1 MNEPILLAA
10 VALGLGLASA
20 WATAALRRWALRRSV
35 LDIPNDRSSHTVPT
49 PRGGGLVLVAALALV
64 APISWLAGAPLS
76 SGVRWF
82 LAGALLIAAVSW
94 IEDLKTVPRALR
106 FAAHAAAAAL
116 ALWGLGAW
124 DVVEL
129 PLFSVRLAWIG
140 VPATFLWLVGLTNAY
155 NFMDGIDAIAGL
167 QAVAA
172 AFGWIVVGGLTGQ
185 EQLLI
190 VAVPLLACTAGF
202 LVHNWPPASIFMGD
216 VGSTL
221 LGFTFAALPLMAGP
235 SDPRLAFVGLLFV
248 WPFVFDASF
257 TFLRRL
263 LRRENV
269 FSPHRSHLYQ
279 RLILCG
285 RSHRSVS
292 LLYFALAAASVG
304 AACSWVA
311 GMAWSGTLVWLVPIA
326 LATGLIVDVRLAEG
340 RRGARS
346 AGQ

>member
-1 MNEPILLAA
+1 MNEPILLATVA
-10 VALGLGLASA
+10 VGLGLASA
-20 WATAALRRWALRRSV
+20 WATAALRRWALRRAV

-49 PRGGGLVLVAALALV
+49 PRGGGLVLVAALALAV
-64 APISWLAGAPLS
+64 PISWLAGSPLS

-82 LAGALLIAAVSW
+82 LAGALLICAVSW

-106 FAAHAAAAAL
+106 FAAHAAGAVL

-124 DVVEL
+124 DLIEF
-129 PLFSVRLAWIG
+129 PLFSVRLAWVG
-140 VPATFLWLVGLTNAY
+140 VPLAFLWLVGLTNAY

-172 AFGWIVVGGLTGQ
+172 ACGWIVVGCLTGQ
-185 EQLLI
+185 DQLLI
-190 VAVPLLACTAGF
+190 VAVPLLAATAGF

-221 LGFTFAALPLMAGP
+221 LGFTFAALPLVAGP
-235 SDPRLAFVGLLFV
+235 SDPRMAVVGLLFV

-263 LRRENV
+263 IRRENV

-279 RLILCG
+279 RLVLCG
-285 RSHRSVS
+285 HSHRSVS
-292 LLYFALAAASVG
+292 LLYFLLAAASAG

-311 GMAWSGTLVWLVPIA
+311 GIAGGGALVWLVPIA
-326 LATGLIVDVRLAEG
+326 LAAGLVTLVRLAESREG
-340 RRGARS
+340 